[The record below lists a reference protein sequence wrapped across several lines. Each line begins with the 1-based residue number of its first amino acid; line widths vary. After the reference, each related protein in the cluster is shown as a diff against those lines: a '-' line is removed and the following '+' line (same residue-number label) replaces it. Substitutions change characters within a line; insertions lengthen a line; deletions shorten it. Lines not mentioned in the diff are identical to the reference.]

1 MASDACMAARELVAS
16 AHRITVLTGAGVSTD
31 SGIPDF
37 RGPDG
42 VWTRDPDAGRGAT
55 LSAYLSDAELRRQA
69 WRSRLHHPVWTAKPN
84 AAHRALVELERSG
97 RLRTVLTQNIDGL
110 HQKAGSDP
118 HRVLEL
124 HGTLHAT
131 VCLGCGATG
140 PMRDAVRRVAEGEA
154 EPDCPRCGGILKS
167 ATISFGQ
174 ELDGEVLRRARLA
187 ALDCDLFLVA
197 GTSLSVQPAAGL
209 VSLAAKAGA
218 QVVICNNEPT
228 PYDSLAAVVV
238 HEPVGEV
245 LPDLSSVPPSGG
257 GEFSSWGDPS
267 TWS

>member
-1 MASDACMAARELVAS
+1 MASQACEAARELVAS

-42 VWTRDPDAGRGAT
+42 LWTRDADAGKTAS
-55 LSAYLSDAELRRQA
+55 LDAYLSDPEVRRLA
-69 WRSRLHHPVWTAKPN
+69 WRIRLDSPVWTAKPN
-84 AAHRALVELERSG
+84 AAHKALVELERSG
-97 RLRTVLTQNIDGL
+97 RLNTVLTQNIDGL

-131 VCLGCGATG
+131 VCLECRATG
-140 PMRDAVRRVAEGEA
+140 PMRDALKRVAEGEA
-154 EPDCPRCGGILKS
+154 EPDCARCGGILKS
-167 ATISFGQ
+167 ATSAFGQ
-174 ELDGEVLRRARLA
+174 ELDAEVLRRARLA
-187 ALDCDLFLVA
+187 ALDCDVLLVA

-209 VSLAAKAGA
+209 VPLAARAGA
-218 QVVICNNEPT
+218 EVIICNAEPT
-228 PYDSLAAVVV
+228 PYDSLAAVVL

-245 LPDLSSVPPSGG
+245 LPGL
-257 GEFSSWGDPS
+257 
-267 TWS
+267 

>member
-1 MASDACMAARELVAS
+1 MASQACEAARELVAS

-42 VWTRDPDAGRGAT
+42 MWTRDADAGKTAS
-55 LSAYLSDAELRRQA
+55 LDAYVSDPEVRRLA
-69 WRSRLHHPVWTAKPN
+69 WRTRLESPVWTAKPN
-84 AAHRALVELERSG
+84 AAHKALVELERSG

-140 PMRDAVRRVAEGEA
+140 PMREALKRVAAGEA
-154 EPDCPRCGGILKS
+154 EPDCLRCGGILKS

-209 VSLAAKAGA
+209 VALAARVGA
-218 QVVICNNEPT
+218 QVVICNAEPT
-228 PYDSLAAVVV
+228 PYDSLAAVVL
-238 HEPVGEV
+238 HEPVGDV

-257 GEFSSWGDPS
+257 GQFSSWGDPS

>member
-1 MASDACMAARELVAS
+1 MASDACSAARALVAS

-37 RGPDG
+37 RDPGG
-42 VWTRDPDAGRGAT
+42 VWARDADAGRGAT
-55 LSAYLSDAELRRQA
+55 LSSYLADAEVRRRT
-69 WRSRLHHPVWTAKPN
+69 WRSRLDHPVWTATPN

-97 RLRTVLTQNIDGL
+97 RLRTVVTQNVDGL

-131 VCLGCGATG
+131 VCLDCGATG
-140 PMRDAVRRVAEGEA
+140 PMRDALKRVADGEA
-154 EPDCPRCGGILKS
+154 EPACVRCGGVLKS
-167 ATISFGQ
+167 ATVSFGQ

-187 ALDCDLFLVA
+187 ALDCDLLLVA

-209 VSLAAKAGA
+209 VALAAKAGA
-218 QVVICNNEPT
+218 RVVICNDEPT

-238 HEPVGEV
+238 REPVGEV

-257 GEFSSWGDPS
+257 GRFSSWGDPS